1 MQKGFDGRTADSDH
15 DWNYFGAVLYAVT
28 LVSTI
33 GIVHF
38 LRQFTGLVLTNLSR
52 SLGYGHITTKTVQG
66 KIATILYSAFGIPL
80 MMLFVANI
88 GSTMAKMFAFVFG
101 RITMIFCCRM
111 SAKKKRALAL
121 KNQQTLAEKTE
132 MNNASIVVIDE
143 KVPMLTEQVKSNIK
157 PTKDESLSS
166 KQTEPT
172 SNSLSMTSSATDIRS
187 LPADVRLNM
196 LTGIS
201 STSTTTSR
209 SLTSSIN
216 SIGERSK
223 DAIVRMNE
231 LIRRNSE
238 QNIEEVEQEEDIEHP
253 PPPPHRRKSMDM
265 NPIQY
270 YIEETNKLTSN
281 LNTPLLIESI
291 EKVENE
297 MKQVK
302 PSSFVLSLDFLFV

>member
-1 MQKGFDGRTADSDH
+1 MVLLINDSTYQTVDK
-15 DWNYFGAVLYAVT
+15 
-28 LVSTI
+28 S
-33 GIVHF
+33 F
-38 LRQFTGLVLTNLSR
+38 LF

-111 SAKKKRALAL
+111 SAKKKRALAA
-121 KNQQTLAEKTE
+121 KNRAKAGD
-132 MNNASIVVIDE
+132 ASIVIMEE
-143 KVPMLTEQVKSNIK
+143 KVPMLPEQTKSNLK
-157 PTKDESLSS
+157 ATKDEIFPS
-166 KQTEPT
+166 KQIEPP
-172 SNSLSMTSSATDIRS
+172 SNSLSITSSATDIRS

-201 STSTTTSR
+201 STSTTTSQ
-209 SLTSSIN
+209 SSTSSMN
-216 SIGERSK
+216 SIGEKSK

-238 QNIEEVEQEEDIEHP
+238 QNIEEIQP
-253 PPPPHRRKSMDM
+253 RRKSLEV

-270 YIEETNKLTSN
+270 YIDETNKLTSN
-281 LNTPLLIESI
+281 LNTPLLLQSI

-302 PSSFVLSLDFLFV
+302 LADRSFFFLIVSIGCSIDRGR

>member
-1 MQKGFDGRTADSDH
+1 
-15 DWNYFGAVLYAVT
+15 
-28 LVSTI
+28 
-33 GIVHF
+33 
-38 LRQFTGLVLTNLSR
+38 
-52 SLGYGHITTKTVQG
+52 
-66 KIATILYSAFGIPL
+66 

-121 KNQQTLAEKTE
+121 KNRQNLAEKTDI
-132 MNNASIVVIDE
+132 NNTSIIVMDE
-143 KVPMLTEQVKSNIK
+143 KMPMLTEQTKSSMK
-157 PTKDESLSS
+157 PVKDESLSS

-172 SNSLSMTSSATDIRS
+172 SNSLSITSSATDIRS

-201 STSTTTSR
+201 STSTTSR
-209 SLTSSIN
+209 SLTSSTN
-216 SIGERSK
+216 SIGEKSK

-238 QNIEEVEQEEDIEHP
+238 QQIEENEQEEENINTP
-253 PPPPHRRKSMDM
+253 QRRKSMDI

-297 MKQVK
+297 MKQVNK
-302 PSSFVLSLDFLFV
+302 SIRS

>member
-1 MQKGFDGRTADSDH
+1 MVLLINDSTYQTVDK
-15 DWNYFGAVLYAVT
+15 
-28 LVSTI
+28 S
-33 GIVHF
+33 F
-38 LRQFTGLVLTNLSR
+38 LF

-111 SAKKKRALAL
+111 SAKKKRALAA
-121 KNQQTLAEKTE
+121 KNRQKADD
-132 MNNASIVVIDE
+132 ASIVIMEE
-143 KVPMLTEQVKSNIK
+143 KVPMLSEQMKSNLK
-157 PTKDESLSS
+157 ATKDETFSS
-166 KQTEPT
+166 KQIEPP
-172 SNSLSMTSSATDIRS
+172 SNSLSITSSATDIRS

-196 LTGIS
+196 LTGVS
-201 STSTTTSR
+201 STSTTTSQ
-209 SLTSSIN
+209 SSMN
-216 SIGERSK
+216 SIGEKSK
-223 DAIVRMNE
+223 DAIDRMNE

-238 QNIEEVEQEEDIEHP
+238 QNIEEIRP
-253 PPPPHRRKSMDM
+253 RRKSLEV

-270 YIEETNKLTSN
+270 YIDETNKLTSN
-281 LNTPLLIESI
+281 LNTPLLLESI

-302 PSSFVLSLDFLFV
+302 LKNNQFFSFLFR